1 MLAFLKISTSFWVIS
16 DIFPN
21 FVSMEEEK
29 KLTEKLLNH
38 EKEAWEE
45 LYWICKDIAE
55 RVFRLYRNKE
65 LIKDDLLHEFY
76 IYLKENPK
84 IFIDFRGTCKLKTY
98 LSSIFKNYL
107 SSHKVE
113 LTELVKGSHEYLLKV
128 ERKFDK
134 QIRAIGDEPLLHPG
148 GNLTRIPTEFR
159 DEDEEE
165 SEAFFEVALD
175 EEKDDKEVDNR
186 DVWGNNDSE
195 AEDNDEEEDI
205 VVDIHEAFEIS
216 TDENISDRCKLVRLV
231 LDQMPEKRALVLK
244 KLYFEGKTRR
254 QIATELGMTMGAL
267 YNLIKNARHSFEALS
282 KKLNKQQ
289 NEKD

>member
-1 MLAFLKISTSFWVIS
+1 MLAFYKKSTSFLVIS
-16 DIFPN
+16 AIFSI
-21 FVSMEEEK
+21 FASMK
-29 KLTEKLLNH
+29 KDSELIEGLKNH

-55 RVFRLYRNKE
+55 RVSRLYSNKE

-84 IFIDFRGTCKLKTY
+84 ILTGFRGTCMLKTY
-98 LSSIFKNYL
+98 LRSIFKHYL
-107 SSHKVE
+107 SSHKDE
-113 LTELVKGSHEYLLKV
+113 LTEFVKGSHEYLAKV
-128 ERKFDK
+128 RRKLDK
-134 QIRAIGDEPLLHPG
+134 QIIAIGDEPLLHPG

-165 SEAFFEVALD
+165 SQAFFEVTLD
-175 EEKDDKEVDNR
+175 EEKNDKAEDNR
-186 DVWGNNDSE
+186 DVWGDNASE
-195 AEDNDEEEDI
+195 VEDNDEEEDI

-267 YNLIKNARHSFEALS
+267 YNLIKNAKHSFRAS
-282 KKLNKQQ
+282 FMKLKKQQ

>member
-1 MLAFLKISTSFWVIS
+1 MVIS
-16 DIFPN
+16 AIFSI
-21 FVSMEEEK
+21 FASMEKDSELIK
-29 KLTEKLLNH
+29 GLLND
-38 EKEAWEE
+38 EKEAWDQ

-55 RVFRLYRNKE
+55 GVFRTYKDKD

-84 IFIDFRGTCKLKTY
+84 ILTGFRGTCMLKTY
-98 LSSIFKNYL
+98 LCSIFKHYL
-107 SSHKVE
+107 SSHKVK

-134 QIRAIGDEPLLHPG
+134 QIIAIGDEPLLHPG

-159 DEDEEE
+159 DKDEEE
-165 SEAFFEVALD
+165 SEAFFEVTLD
-175 EEKDDKEVDNR
+175 EEKKDKAEDNR

-205 VVDIHEAFEIS
+205 VFDIHDAF
-216 TDENISDRCKLVRLV
+216 DISDEEDVSDICKLVRQV
-231 LDQMPEKRALVLK
+231 LEDMPERRASVLK
-244 KLYFEGKTRR
+244 KLYFEGKTRK

-267 YNLIKNARHSFEALS
+267 YNLIKNARHSFETS
-282 KKLNKQQ
+282 FKKLNSNK